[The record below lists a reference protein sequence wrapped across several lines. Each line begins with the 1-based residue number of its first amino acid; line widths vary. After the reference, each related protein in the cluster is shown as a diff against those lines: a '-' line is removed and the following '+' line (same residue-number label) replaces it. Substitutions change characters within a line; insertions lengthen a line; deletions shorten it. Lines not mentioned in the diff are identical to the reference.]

1 VASNHEKTKLFNQLT
16 RVTFGTQGWLAGRRW
31 TCHSRHA
38 GYGVAGTW
46 SASYGV
52 AGIPVVGDV
61 LLPTGPPFTVEILVN
76 TPMCCMF
83 S

>member
-1 VASNHEKTKLFNQLT
+1 
-16 RVTFGTQGWLAGRRW
+16 
-31 TCHSRHA
+31 
-38 GYGVAGTW
+38 VAGTW
-46 SASYGV
+46 SASYGM

-61 LLPTGPPFTVEILVN
+61 LLPTGSPFTVEILVN